1 MINTDCTS
9 ELNLLMKEPH
19 YLTIPEGKICD
30 FISGSFRNDT
40 PEEYV
45 RQNLEKRLVNE
56 LKYPRERIGVEVT
69 LQLGSN
75 KPRADVV
82 IYLEKLPQT
91 QENIHVVVECKKE
104 NVSPS
109 DKKDGIE
116 QLKSYMSACLNCE
129 WGLWT
134 NGRQRQVWRRIKN
147 PAGQAEFIEFNDI
160 PDVSGST
167 EDIDRPKRNKLAR
180 ADGDNLFL
188 AFRRSHEAIHV
199 NDGFNK
205 ENAFFEFLKIIF
217 CKIEDERNIPKPL
230 EFYVASNE
238 RISIDGQ
245 IACKQRIEAIF
256 KRVKSKFNQI
266 FDSNEEIKLSPRSLA
281 QIVAELQGYSF
292 LSTDIDLKG
301 HAYEEIVGSNLK
313 GDRGQF
319 FTPRNVMHM
328 AVAMLNPKLD
338 EKILDPACG
347 TGGFLVTAM
356 NHVIAQLKQDWA
368 KDLGKLESQWND
380 DDKKALQ
387 SRISEMAESSFFGFD
402 IAPELVKATKMNMV
416 MNNDGSGNILRT
428 DSLLPPHLWDIDFKN
443 VLAKALKIK
452 PAELSNK
459 ESIGFFD
466 VIITNPPFGSKILI
480 KEEYMLDQYAIGHGW
495 ESPKKTKNGEWKK
508 KTVLSASPPE
518 QLFIERCLQLLKPGG
533 RMAIVLP
540 DSILGSPGLGHIRQ
554 WLLGEAKVIASLD
567 LDSDTFQPHT
577 GVQTSVLILQK
588 KTLEEKAEEQRTR
601 VLRPYNIFMAVI
613 DKVGHDKRGNNIY
626 QRDEYGEE
634 LLFEVNETVTELSK
648 TADGQ
653 TTVKSAKRL
662 EKIPD
667 DQTRAVPAVFTEW
680 KRNEGIAW

>member
-1 MINTDCTS
+1 MN
-9 ELNLLMKEPH
+9 EPH

-30 FISGSFRNDT
+30 FISGNFRNDS

-91 QENIHVVVECKKE
+91 QENIHVIVECKKE

-134 NGRQRQVWRRIKN
+134 NGKQRQVWRRIKN
-147 PAGQAEFIEFNDI
+147 TAGQAEFIEFNDI

-167 EDIDRPKRNKLAR
+167 EDIDRPKRNKLVR

-266 FDSNEEIKLSPRSLA
+266 FDSNEGIKLSPRSLA

-328 AVAMLNPKLD
+328 AVTMLNPKLD

-368 KDLGKLESQWND
+368 KDLGKPENEWND
-380 DDKKALQ
+380 DEKKALQ

-428 DSLLPPHLWDIDFKN
+428 DSLLPPHLWEASFKES
-443 VLAKALKIK
+443 LAKSLKIN

-459 ESIGFFD
+459 DSIGLFD
-466 VIITNPPFGSKILI
+466 VIITNPPFGSKIVI

-508 KTVLSASPPE
+508 KTVFSASPPE

-540 DSILGSPGLGHIRQ
+540 DSILGSPGLGYIRQ
-554 WLLGEAKVIASLD
+554 WLLGEAKIIASLD
-567 LDSDTFQPHT
+567 LDGDTFQPHT
-577 GVQTSVLILQK
+577 GPQTSILILQK
-588 KTLEEKAEEQRTR
+588 KTLEEKTEEQRTR

-613 DKVGHDKRGNNIY
+613 DKVGHDKRGNNLY
-626 QRDEYGEE
+626 QRDEHGAEI
-634 LLFEVNETVTELSK
+634 LIEVNETVTELDK

-662 EKIPD
+662 EKVSD
-667 DQTRAVPAVFTEW
+667 DQTRAVPTVFAKW

>member
-1 MINTDCTS
+1 MNETS
-9 ELNLLMKEPH
+9 F
-19 YLTIPEGKICD
+19 LTIPEGKICD
-30 FISGSFRNDT
+30 FITGKFRHDT

-45 RQNLEKRLVNE
+45 RQNLQKRLVNE

-69 LQLGSN
+69 LQLGSS

-82 IYLEKLPQT
+82 IYLESLPQS

-104 NVSPS
+104 SVTPS
-109 DKKDGIE
+109 DRKDGIE

-134 NGRQRQVWRRIKN
+134 NGKQRQVWRRIKKAN
-147 PAGQAEFIEFNDI
+147 GQAEFIEFNDI

-167 EDIDRPKRNKLAR
+167 EDIDRPKRNKLVR

-188 AFRRSHEAIHV
+188 AFRRSHEAIHI

-230 EFYVASNE
+230 DFYVASSE

-245 IACKQRIEAIF
+245 IACKQRIEGIF
-256 KRVKSKFNQI
+256 KRVKSKFSQI
-266 FDSNEEIKLSPRSLA
+266 FEANEEIKLTPRSLA

-356 NHVIAQLKQDWA
+356 NHVIEQLKQDWEKA
-368 KDLGKLESQWND
+368 LGKPELQWTD

-387 SRISEMAESSFFGFD
+387 SRISEVAETSFFGFD

-428 DSLLPPHLWDIDFKN
+428 DSLLPPHMWEADFKES
-443 VLAKALKIK
+443 LAKSLKIK
-452 PAELSNK
+452 PA
-459 ESIGFFD
+459 
-466 VIITNPPFGSKILI
+466 
-480 KEEYMLDQYAIGHGW
+480 
-495 ESPKKTKNGEWKK
+495 
-508 KTVLSASPPE
+508 
-518 QLFIERCLQLLKPGG
+518 
-533 RMAIVLP
+533 
-540 DSILGSPGLGHIRQ
+540 
-554 WLLGEAKVIASLD
+554 
-567 LDSDTFQPHT
+567 
-577 GVQTSVLILQK
+577 
-588 KTLEEKAEEQRTR
+588 
-601 VLRPYNIFMAVI
+601 
-613 DKVGHDKRGNNIY
+613 
-626 QRDEYGEE
+626 
-634 LLFEVNETVTELSK
+634 
-648 TADGQ
+648 
-653 TTVKSAKRL
+653 
-662 EKIPD
+662 
-667 DQTRAVPAVFTEW
+667 
-680 KRNEGIAW
+680 

>member
-1 MINTDCTS
+1 MMQHSNTATQQ
-9 ELNLLMKEPH
+9 KFI
-19 YLTIPEGKICD
+19 TIPDGKIVD
-30 FISGSFRNDT
+30 FITGTFRADT

-56 LKYPRERIGVEVT
+56 LKYPRERLGIEVT
-69 LQLGSN
+69 LQMGSN

-82 IYLEKLPQT
+82 IYLDNRPHT
-91 QENIHVVVECKKE
+91 QENIHVIIECKKE

-134 NGRQRQVWRRIKN
+134 NGKQRQVWRRIKN
-147 PAGQAEFIEFNDI
+147 ATGQAEFVEFNDI

-167 EDIDRPKRNKLAR
+167 EDIDRPKRNKLIR
-180 ADGDNLFL
+180 ANGDNLFL

-199 NDGFNK
+199 TDGFNK

-245 IACKQRIEAIF
+245 IACKQRIENIF
-256 KRVKSKFNQI
+256 KRVKTKFGQI
-266 FDSNEEIKLSPRSLA
+266 FDANEDIKLSARSLA

-292 LSTDIDLKG
+292 LSTDVDLKG

-328 AVAMLNPKLD
+328 AVTMLNPKLD

-368 KDLGKLESQWND
+368 RDLDKPESEWND
-380 DDKKALQ
+380 DEKKALQ
-387 SRISEMAESSFFGFD
+387 NRISEIAQSSFFGFD

-416 MNNDGSGNILRT
+416 MNNDGSGNILRN
-428 DSLLPPHLWDIDFKN
+428 DSLLPPHLWEADFKN
-443 VLAKALKIK
+443 TLAKALNVKANDI
-452 PAELSNK
+452 SNK
-459 ESIGFFD
+459 DNIGFFD
-466 VIITNPPFGSKILI
+466 VIITNPPFGSKILV
-480 KEEYMLDQYAIGHGW
+480 KEEYMLDQYDIGHGW
-495 ESPKKTKNGEWKK
+495 ESPKKTKGAWKQ

-518 QLFIERCLQLLKPGG
+518 QLFIERCLQLLKPNG

-540 DSILGSPGLGHIRQ
+540 DSILGSPGLGYIRQ
-554 WLLGEAKVIASLD
+554 WLLGEARIIASLD

-577 GVQTSVLILQK
+577 GVQTSILILQK
-588 KTLEEKAEEQRTR
+588 KTPEEKVEEQRTR
-601 VLRPYNIFMAVI
+601 IMRPYNIFMAVI
-613 DKVGHDKRGNNIY
+613 DKVGHDKRGNNVY
-626 QRDEYGEE
+626 QRDEHGEE
-634 LLFEVNETVTELSK
+634 ILIEVDDNIAELDK
-648 TADGQ
+648 TAEGQ

-667 DQTRAVPAVFTEW
+667 DQTYAVPAVFAQW
-680 KRNEGIAW
+680 KRNEGITW

>member
-1 MINTDCTS
+1 
-9 ELNLLMKEPH
+9 MKEPR

-30 FISGSFRNDT
+30 FITGGFRNDS

-69 LQLGSN
+69 LQMGSN

-91 QENIHVVVECKKE
+91 QENINVIVECKKE

-134 NGRQRQVWRRIKN
+134 NGKQRLVLRKIKL
-147 PAGQAEFIEFNDI
+147 PTGIPDYIEFNDI

-167 EDIDRPKRNKLAR
+167 EDIDRPKRLKLVR

-188 AFRRSHEAIHV
+188 AFRRCHEAIHV
-199 NDGFNK
+199 SDGFNK

-230 EFYVASNE
+230 EFYVSSNE

-245 IACKQRIEAIF
+245 IACKQRIDNIF
-256 KRVKSKFNQI
+256 KRVKSKFNLI
-266 FDSNEEIKLSPRSLA
+266 FEENEEIKLSPRSLA

-356 NHVIAQLKQDWA
+356 NSVIAQLKKDWA
-368 KDLGKLESQWND
+368 NDLGKPESEWND
-380 DDKKALQ
+380 DEKKALQ
-387 SRISEMAESSFFGFD
+387 NRISEIAESSFFGFD

-428 DSLLPPHLWDIDFKN
+428 DSLLPPHLWEADFKN

-459 ESIGFFD
+459 DSIGLFD
-466 VIITNPPFGSKILI
+466 VIVTNPPFGSNIRI
-480 KEEYMLDQYAIGHGW
+480 REEYMLDQYDIGHGW
-495 ESPKKTKNGEWKK
+495 ESPKKTKNGEWKQ

-518 QLFIERCLQLLKPGG
+518 QLFIERCIQLLKPGG

-554 WLLGEAKVIASLD
+554 WLLGEAKIIASLD

-577 GVQTSVLILQK
+577 GVQTSILILQK
-588 KTLEEKAEEQRTR
+588 KTLEEKTEEQRTR

-626 QRDEYGEE
+626 QRDEHGEE
-634 LLFEVNETVTELSK
+634 LLIEVNETVTELSK

-667 DQTRAVPAVFTEW
+667 DQTRAVPAVFAKW
-680 KRNEGIAW
+680 KLNAGIAW

>member
-1 MINTDCTS
+1 MT
-9 ELNLLMKEPH
+9 EPQ

-30 FISGSFRNDT
+30 FITGKFRSDT

-56 LKYPRERIGVEVT
+56 LKYPRDRIGVEVT

-82 IYLEKLPQT
+82 IYLNGCVQT
-91 QENIHVVVECKKE
+91 QENIHVIVECKKE
-104 NVSPS
+104 NVSLS

-134 NGRQRQVWRRIKN
+134 NGKQRQVWRRLKN
-147 PAGQAEFIEFNDI
+147 AAGQAEFIEFNDI

-167 EDIDRPKRNKLAR
+167 EDIDRPKRNKLVR

-188 AFRRSHEAIHV
+188 AFRRSHEAIHI

-230 EFYVASNE
+230 DFYVASSE

-245 IACKQRIEAIF
+245 IACKQRIEGIF
-256 KRVKSKFNQI
+256 QRVKTKFHQI
-266 FDSNEEIKLSPRSLA
+266 FDANEEIKLTPRSLA
-281 QIVAELQGYSF
+281 QIVSELQSYSF
-292 LSTDIDLKG
+292 LSTNIDLKG

-356 NHVIAQLKQDWA
+356 NHVISQLKQDWA
-368 KDLGKLESQWND
+368 KDLGKPENQWND
-380 DDKKALQ
+380 DEKKALQ
-387 SRISEMAESSFFGFD
+387 TRIGEMAESSFFGFD

-428 DSLLPPHLWDIDFKN
+428 DSLLPPHMWEAEFKTS
-443 VLAKALKIK
+443 LAKSLNIAPAL
-452 PAELSNK
+452 LSNK
-459 ESIGFFD
+459 DSIGYFD
-466 VIITNPPFGSKILI
+466 VIVTNPPFGSQIVI
-480 KEEYMLDQYAIGHGW
+480 REEYTLDQYDIGHGW
-495 ESPKKTKNGEWKK
+495 ESPKKTGNGGWKK
-508 KTVLSASPPE
+508 KAVLSPTPPE

-554 WLLGEAKVIASLD
+554 WLIGEAKIVASLD

-577 GVQTSVLILQK
+577 GVQTSILILQK
-588 KTLEEKAEEQRTR
+588 KTIAEKTEEQRTHT
-601 VLRPYNIFMAVI
+601 LHPYNIFMAVI
-613 DKVGHDKRGNNIY
+613 DKVGHDKRGNSLY
-626 QRDEYGEE
+626 QRDEHGEE
-634 LLFEVNETVTELSK
+634 ILIEVDETITELDK
-648 TADGQ
+648 TAGGQ

-662 EKIPD
+662 EKVPD
-667 DQTRAVPAVFTEW
+667 DQTRAVPAVFSEW
-680 KRNEGIAW
+680 KRNEGFAW

>member
-1 MINTDCTS
+1 MTETQ
-9 ELNLLMKEPH
+9 

-30 FISGSFRNDT
+30 FISGKFRSDT

-82 IYLEKLPQT
+82 IYLDGLPQT
-91 QENIHVVVECKKE
+91 QENINIVVECKKE
-104 NVSPS
+104 TISIS
-109 DKKDGIE
+109 DRKDGIE

-134 NGRQRQVWRRIKN
+134 NGKQRQVWRRLKN
-147 PAGQAEFIEFNDI
+147 AAGQAEFIEFNDI

-167 EDIDRPKRNKLAR
+167 EDIDRPKRNKLVR

-188 AFRRSHEAIHV
+188 AFRRSHEAIHI

-230 EFYVASNE
+230 DFYVASSE

-245 IACKQRIEAIF
+245 IACKQRIEGIF
-256 KRVKSKFNQI
+256 KRVKTKFSQI
-266 FDSNEEIKLSPRSLA
+266 FDATEEIKLTPRSLA
-281 QIVAELQGYSF
+281 QIVSELQSYSF

-356 NHVIAQLKQDWA
+356 NLVIAQLKQDWA
-368 KDLGKLESQWND
+368 KDLGKPENQWND
-380 DDKKALQ
+380 DEKKALQ
-387 SRISEMAESSFFGFD
+387 TRISEMAESSFFGFD

-428 DSLLPPHLWDIDFKN
+428 DSLLPPHMWDADFKAT
-443 VLAKALKIK
+443 LAKSLKIS
-452 PAELSNK
+452 PALLSNK
-459 ESIGFFD
+459 DNIGYFD
-466 VIITNPPFGSKILI
+466 VIVTNPPFGSKIVI
-480 KEEYMLDQYAIGHGW
+480 KEEYMLDQYDIGHGW
-495 ESPKKTKNGEWKK
+495 ESPKKTGNGGWKK
-508 KTVLSASPPE
+508 KIVLSPTPPE

-554 WLLGEAKVIASLD
+554 WLLGEAKIIASLD

-577 GVQTSVLILQK
+577 GVQTSILILQK
-588 KTLEEKAEEQRTR
+588 KTAEEKTEEQRTR
-601 VLRPYNIFMAVI
+601 TLRPYNIFMAVI
-613 DKVGHDKRGNNIY
+613 DKVGHDKRGNNLY
-626 QRDEYGEE
+626 QRDEHGEE
-634 LLFEVNETVTELSK
+634 ILVEVDENIAELDK
-648 TADGQ
+648 TSSGK
-653 TTVKSAKRL
+653 TTVKPAKRL
-662 EKIPD
+662 EKVPD
-667 DQTRAVPAVFTEW
+667 DQTRAVPAVFGEW
-680 KRNEGIAW
+680 KRSEGIAW

>member
-1 MINTDCTS
+1 MS
-9 ELNLLMKEPH
+9 EPQ

-30 FISGSFRNDT
+30 FISGKFRSDT

-82 IYLEKLPQT
+82 IYLADLPQT
-91 QENIHVVVECKKE
+91 QENINIVVECKKE
-104 NVSPS
+104 TVSTS

-134 NGRQRQVWRRIKN
+134 NGKQRQVWRRYKN
-147 PAGQAEFIEFNDI
+147 AAGQAEFIEFNDI

-167 EDIDRPKRNKLAR
+167 EDIDRPKRTKLAH

-188 AFRRSHEAIHV
+188 AFRRSHEAIHI

-205 ENAFFEFLKIIF
+205 EHAFFEFLKIIF

-245 IACKQRIEAIF
+245 IACKQRIDKIF
-256 KRVKSKFNQI
+256 MRVKTKFSQI
-266 FDSNEEIKLSPRSLA
+266 FGANEEIKLSPRSLA
-281 QIVAELQGYSF
+281 QIVSELQSYDF
-292 LSTDIDLKG
+292 LHSNIDLKG
-301 HAYEEIVGSNLK
+301 RAYEEIVGSNLK

-347 TGGFLVTAM
+347 TGGFLVAAM
-356 NHVIAQLKQDWA
+356 NFVIAQLKQDWA
-368 KDLGKLESQWND
+368 KDLGKPENQWSPD
-380 DDKKALQ
+380 EEKALQ
-387 SRISEMAESSFFGFD
+387 TRISEMAASSFFCFD

-416 MNNDGSGNILRT
+416 MNNDGSGNILRA
-428 DSLLPPHLWDIDFKN
+428 DSLLPPHMWDAEFKTS
-443 VLAKALKIK
+443 LAKALNVS
-452 PAELSNK
+452 PAQLSNQDN
-459 ESIGFFD
+459 IGYFD
-466 VIITNPPFGSKILI
+466 VIVTNPPFGSKIVI
-480 KEEYMLDQYAIGHGW
+480 KEEYMLDQYDIGRGW
-495 ESPKKTKNGEWKK
+495 ESPKKTGNGGWRQKAA
-508 KTVLSASPPE
+508 LSPAPPE

-540 DSILGSPGLGHIRQ
+540 DSILGSPGLGYIRQ
-554 WLLGEAKVIASLD
+554 WLLGETKIIASID

-577 GVQTSVLILQK
+577 GVQTSILILQK
-588 KTLEEKAEEQRTR
+588 KTVEEKAEEQRTR
-601 VLRPYNIFMAVI
+601 TLKPYNIFMAVI
-613 DKVGHDKRGNNIY
+613 DKVGHDKRGNNLF
-626 QRDEYGEE
+626 QRDEHGEE
-634 LLFEVNETVTELSK
+634 ILIEVDETVAELDK
-648 TADGQ
+648 TASGQ
-653 TTVKSAKRL
+653 ATVKSAKRL
-662 EKIPD
+662 EKVPD
-667 DQTRAVPAVFTEW
+667 DQTLAVPAVFAEW

>member
-1 MINTDCTS
+1 MS
-9 ELNLLMKEPH
+9 ETQ

-30 FISGSFRNDT
+30 FISGKFRSDT

-82 IYLEKLPQT
+82 IYLADLPQT
-91 QENIHVVVECKKE
+91 QENINIVVECKKE
-104 NVSPS
+104 TISTS

-134 NGRQRQVWRRIKN
+134 NGKQRQVWRRLKN
-147 PAGQAEFIEFNDI
+147 AAGQAEFIEFNDI

-167 EDIDRPKRNKLAR
+167 EDIDRPKRNKLVR

-188 AFRRSHEAIHV
+188 AFRRSHEAIHI

-230 EFYVASNE
+230 DFYVASSE

-245 IACKQRIEAIF
+245 IACKQRIEGIF
-256 KRVKSKFNQI
+256 KRVKAKFSQI
-266 FDSNEEIKLSPRSLA
+266 FDASEEIKLTPRSLA
-281 QIVAELQGYSF
+281 QIVSELQSYSF
-292 LSTDIDLKG
+292 LSTNIDLKG

-356 NHVIAQLKQDWA
+356 NLVIGQLKQDWA
-368 KDLGKLESQWND
+368 KDLGKPESHWND
-380 DDKKALQ
+380 EEKKALQ
-387 SRISEMAESSFFGFD
+387 TRISEMAETSFFGFD

-428 DSLLPPHLWDIDFKN
+428 DSLLPPHMWDADFKAS
-443 VLAKALKIK
+443 LAKSLKIS
-452 PAELSNK
+452 PALLSNRDN
-459 ESIGFFD
+459 IGYFD
-466 VIITNPPFGSKILI
+466 VIVTNPPFGSKIVI
-480 KEEYMLDQYAIGHGW
+480 KEEYMLDQYDIGHGW
-495 ESPKKTKNGEWKK
+495 ESPKKTGNGGWKK
-508 KTVLSASPPE
+508 R
-518 QLFIERCLQLLKPGG
+518 LFCHL
-533 RMAIVLP
+533 
-540 DSILGSPGLGHIRQ
+540 
-554 WLLGEAKVIASLD
+554 
-567 LDSDTFQPHT
+567 
-577 GVQTSVLILQK
+577 
-588 KTLEEKAEEQRTR
+588 
-601 VLRPYNIFMAVI
+601 LRPSSYLSNVAYNYSSRAGAWQLCCPILFWVHLDWGIFAN
-613 DKVGHDKRGNNIY
+613 G
-626 QRDEYGEE
+626 
-634 LLFEVNETVTELSK
+634 
-648 TADGQ
+648 
-653 TTVKSAKRL
+653 
-662 EKIPD
+662 
-667 DQTRAVPAVFTEW
+667 
-680 KRNEGIAW
+680 

>member
-1 MINTDCTS
+1 MS
-9 ELNLLMKEPH
+9 ETQ

-30 FISGSFRNDT
+30 FISGKFRSDT

-82 IYLEKLPQT
+82 IYLDGLPQT
-91 QENIHVVVECKKE
+91 QENINIVVECKKE
-104 NVSPS
+104 TISTS

-134 NGRQRQVWRRIKN
+134 NGKQRQVWRRLKN
-147 PAGQAEFIEFNDI
+147 AAGQAEFIEFNDI

-167 EDIDRPKRNKLAR
+167 EDIDRPKRNKLVR

-188 AFRRSHEAIHV
+188 AFRRSHEAIHI

-230 EFYVASNE
+230 DFYVASSE

-245 IACKQRIEAIF
+245 IACKQRIEGIF
-256 KRVKSKFNQI
+256 KRVKAKFSQI
-266 FDSNEEIKLSPRSLA
+266 FDTSEEIKLTPRSLA
-281 QIVAELQGYSF
+281 QIVSELQSYSF
-292 LSTDIDLKG
+292 LSTNIDLKG

-356 NHVIAQLKQDWA
+356 NLVIGQLKQDWA
-368 KDLGKLESQWND
+368 KDLGKPESQWND
-380 DDKKALQ
+380 DEKKALQ
-387 SRISEMAESSFFGFD
+387 TRISEMAETSFFGFD

-428 DSLLPPHLWDIDFKN
+428 DSLLPPHMWDADFKAS
-443 VLAKALKIK
+443 LAKSLKIS
-452 PAELSNK
+452 PALLSNK
-459 ESIGFFD
+459 DNIGYFD
-466 VIITNPPFGSKILI
+466 VIVTNPPFGSKIVI
-480 KEEYMLDQYAIGHGW
+480 KEEYMLDQYDIGHGW
-495 ESPKKTKNGEWKK
+495 ESPKKTGNGGWNKK
-508 KTVLSASPPE
+508 VVLSPTPPE

-554 WLLGEAKVIASLD
+554 WLLGEAKIIASLD

-577 GVQTSVLILQK
+577 GVQTSILILQK
-588 KTLEEKAEEQRTR
+588 KTVAEKAEEQRTR
-601 VLRPYNIFMAVI
+601 TLHPYNIFMAVI
-613 DKVGHDKRGNNIY
+613 DKVGHDKRGNNLY
-626 QRDEYGEE
+626 QRDEHGEE
-634 LLFEVNETVTELSK
+634 ILIEVNETIAELDK
-648 TADGQ
+648 TASGQ

-662 EKIPD
+662 EKVPD
-667 DQTRAVPAVFTEW
+667 DQTRAVPAVFAEW
-680 KRNEGIAW
+680 KHNEGIAW

>member
-1 MINTDCTS
+1 MNET
-9 ELNLLMKEPH
+9 N
-19 YLTIPEGKICD
+19 YLTIPEGKVCD
-30 FISGSFRNDT
+30 FISGKFRNDT

-56 LKYPRERIGVEVT
+56 LKYPRERIGVEVI

-75 KPRADVV
+75 KPRADAV
-82 IYLEKLPQT
+82 IYLETLPLT
-91 QENIHVVVECKKE
+91 QENIHIVVECKKE
-104 NVSPS
+104 SVSPS

-134 NGRQRQVWRRIKN
+134 NGKQRQVWRRIKKAN
-147 PAGQAEFIEFNDI
+147 GQAEFIEFNDI

-167 EDIDRPKRNKLAR
+167 EDIDRPKRNKLVR

-188 AFRRSHEAIHV
+188 AFRRSHEAIHI

-230 EFYVASNE
+230 DFYVASSE

-245 IACKQRIEAIF
+245 IACKQRIEGIF
-256 KRVKSKFNQI
+256 KRVKSKFSQI
-266 FDSNEEIKLSPRSLA
+266 FEANEEIKLTPRSLA

-356 NHVIAQLKQDWA
+356 NHVIEQLKRDWA
-368 KDLGKLESQWND
+368 KVLGKPKSQWND

-387 SRISEMAESSFFGFD
+387 SRISEVAETSFFGFD

-428 DSLLPPHLWDIDFKN
+428 DSLLPPHMWEADFKES
-443 VLAKALKIK
+443 LAKSLKIK
-452 PAELSNK
+452 PAQINNK
-459 ESIGFFD
+459 DGIGFFD
-466 VIITNPPFGSKILI
+466 IIITNPPFGSKIVI
-480 KEEYMLDQYAIGHGW
+480 KQEYMLDQYAIGHGW
-495 ESPKKTKNGEWKK
+495 ESPKKTGAGWRMKV
-508 KTVLSASPPE
+508 VLSPTPPE

-577 GVQTSVLILQK
+577 GVQTSILVLQK
-588 KTLEEKAEEQRTR
+588 KTLEEKSEEQRTR
-601 VLRPYNIFMAVI
+601 LLRPYNIFMAVI
-613 DKVGHDKRGNNIY
+613 DKVGHDKRGKTLY
-626 QRDEYGEE
+626 RRDEHGEE
-634 LLFEVNETVTELSK
+634 ILVEVDETVTELNK
-648 TADGQ
+648 TASGQ
-653 TTVKSAKRL
+653 ATVKSAKRM
-662 EKIPD
+662 EKVPD
-667 DQTRAVPAVFTEW
+667 DQTRAVPAVFDEW
-680 KRNEGIAW
+680 KRSEGIAW

>member
-1 MINTDCTS
+1 
-9 ELNLLMKEPH
+9 
-19 YLTIPEGKICD
+19 
-30 FISGSFRNDT
+30 
-40 PEEYV
+40 
-45 RQNLEKRLVNE
+45 
-56 LKYPRERIGVEVT
+56 
-69 LQLGSN
+69 
-75 KPRADVV
+75 
-82 IYLEKLPQT
+82 
-91 QENIHVVVECKKE
+91 
-104 NVSPS
+104 
-109 DKKDGIE
+109 
-116 QLKSYMSACLNCE
+116 MSACLNCE

-134 NGRQRQVWRRIKN
+134 NGKQRQVWRRLKN
-147 PAGQAEFIEFNDI
+147 EAGQAEFIEFNDI

-167 EDIDRPKRNKLAR
+167 EDIDRPKRNKLIR

-188 AFRRSHEAIHV
+188 AFRRSHDAIHV
-199 NDGFNK
+199 TDGFNK

-217 CKIEDERNIPKPL
+217 CKIEDERNIPKAL

-256 KRVKSKFNQI
+256 KRVKTKFSQI
-266 FDSNEEIKLSPRSLA
+266 FDSNEEIKLKPNSLA
-281 QIVAELQGYSF
+281 QIVAELQSYSF
-292 LSTDIDLKG
+292 LSTDVDLKG

-328 AVAMLNPKLD
+328 AVTMLNPKLE

-356 NHVIAQLKQDWA
+356 NLVIAQLKQDWA
-368 KDLGKLESQWND
+368 KDLDKPESAWND
-380 DDKKALQ
+380 DEKKALQ
-387 SRISEMAESSFFGFD
+387 NRISEIAESSFFGFD

-428 DSLLPPHLWDIDFKN
+428 DSLLPPHLWEADFKQT
-443 VLAKALKIK
+443 LANALNIK
-452 PAELSNK
+452 PADISNK
-459 ESIGFFD
+459 NNIGFFD

-480 KEEYMLDQYAIGHGW
+480 KEEYMLDQYDIGHGW
-495 ESPKKTKNGEWKK
+495 ESPKKTKTGEWKQ

-518 QLFIERCLQLLKPGG
+518 QLFIERCLQLLKPNG

-554 WLLGEAKVIASLD
+554 WLLGEAKIIASLD

-577 GVQTSVLILQK
+577 GVQTSILILQK
-588 KTLEEKAEEQRTR
+588 KTPEEKAEEQRTR
-601 VLRPYNIFMAVI
+601 TLRPYNIFMAVI

-626 QRDEYGEE
+626 QRDEHGEE
-634 LLFEVNETVTELSK
+634 ILIEVDDNITQLAK

-653 TTVKSAKRL
+653 STVKSAKRL
-662 EKIPD
+662 EKVPD
-667 DQTRAVPAVFTEW
+667 DQTRAVPKVFAEW

>member
-1 MINTDCTS
+1 MTEI
-9 ELNLLMKEPH
+9 P

-30 FISGSFRNDT
+30 FISGGFRHDT

-56 LKYPRERIGVEVT
+56 LKYPRERIGVEVA
-69 LQLGSN
+69 LQMGSN

-134 NGRQRQVWRRIKN
+134 NGKQRQVWRRIKN
-147 PAGQAEFIEFNDI
+147 AAGQAEFIEFNDI

-167 EDIDRPKRNKLAR
+167 EDIDRPKRNKLVR

-199 NDGFNK
+199 SDGFNK

-230 EFYVASNE
+230 EFYVSSNE

-245 IACKQRIEAIF
+245 QSCKQRIEAIF

-281 QIVAELQGYSF
+281 QIAAELRGYSF
-292 LSTDIDLKG
+292 LATDIDLKG

-356 NHVIAQLKQDWA
+356 NHVIAQLKKDWA
-368 KDLGKLESQWND
+368 KDLGKQESEWND
-380 DDKKALQ
+380 DEKKALQ
-387 SRISEMAESSFFGFD
+387 NRISEMAESSFFGFD

-428 DSLLPPHLWDIDFKN
+428 DSLLPPHLWEADFKN
-443 VLAKALKIK
+443 ALAKSLKIK

-459 ESIGFFD
+459 DSIGLFD
-466 VIITNPPFGSKILI
+466 VIVTNPPFGSKILI
-480 KEEYMLDQYAIGHGW
+480 KEEYMLDQYSIGHGW
-495 ESPKKTKNGEWKK
+495 ESPKKAGNGEWKK

-554 WLLGEAKVIASLD
+554 WLLGEAKIIASLD

-577 GVQTSVLILQK
+577 GVQTSILILQK
-588 KTLEEKAEEQRTR
+588 LTPEEKAEEQRTR
-601 VLRPYNIFMAVI
+601 ILRPYHIFMAVI
-613 DKVGHDKRGNNIY
+613 DKVGHDKRGNNLY
-626 QRDEYGEE
+626 QRDEHGEE
-634 LLFEVNETVTELSK
+634 ILIEVNETVTELNK

-653 TTVKSAKRL
+653 TTVKSAKRF
-662 EKIPD
+662 EKVPD
-667 DQTRAVPAVFTEW
+667 DQTRAVPAVFREW
-680 KRNEGIAW
+680 KRDEGIAW

>member
-1 MINTDCTS
+1 MVVSLMLKNK
-9 ELNLLMKEPH
+9 LL
-19 YLTIPEGKICD
+19 TVPEGKICD
-30 FISGSFRNDT
+30 YIDNKFRQDT

-56 LKYPRERIGVEVT
+56 LKYPRERIGVEIT
-69 LQLGSN
+69 LQLGSS

-82 IYLEKLPQT
+82 VYLKDLPRT
-91 QENIHVVVECKKE
+91 QENIHIIVECKKE
-104 NVSPS
+104 NVSPT

-134 NGRQRQVWRRIKN
+134 NGKQRQVWRRIKN

-167 EDIDRPKRNKLAR
+167 EDIDRPKRNKLIR
-180 ADGDNLFL
+180 ADGDNLLL
-188 AFRRSHEAIHV
+188 AFRRSHEAIHLH
-199 NDGFNK
+199 DGFNK
-205 ENAFFEFLKIIF
+205 ENAFFEFLKVIF

-245 IACKQRIEAIF
+245 ILCKQRIENIF
-256 KRVKSKFNQI
+256 KRVKTKYAQI
-266 FDSNEEIKLSPRSLA
+266 FDHNEEIKLTSRSLA
-281 QIVAELQGYSF
+281 QIVSELQSYSF
-292 LSTDIDLKG
+292 LSTNVDLKG

-356 NHVIAQLKQDWA
+356 NHVISQLKEDWA
-368 KDLGKLESQWND
+368 KDLEKPESEWND
-380 DDKKALQ
+380 DEKKALQ
-387 SRISEMAESSFFGFD
+387 QRISEIAETSFFGFD

-416 MNNDGSGNILRT
+416 MNNDGSGHILRT
-428 DSLLPPHLWDIDFKN
+428 DSLLPPHLWEANFKQTL
-443 VLAKALKIK
+443 VKALNIK
-452 PAELSNK
+452 PTDISNQNN
-459 ESIGFFD
+459 IGFFD

-480 KEEYMLDQYAIGHGW
+480 KEEYMLDQYDIGHGW
-495 ESPKKTKNGEWKK
+495 ESPKKTKNGTWNKK
-508 KTVLSASPPE
+508 NIVSASPPE
-518 QLFIERCLQLLKPGG
+518 QLFIERCLQLLKPNG

-554 WLLGEAKVIASLD
+554 WLLGEAKIIASLD

-577 GVQTSVLILQK
+577 GVQTSILILQK
-588 KTLEEKAEEQRTR
+588 KTPEEKAEEQRTR
-601 VLRPYNIFMAVI
+601 LLRPYNIFMAVI
-613 DKVGHDKRGNNIY
+613 DKVGHDKRGNSIY
-626 QRDEYGEE
+626 QRDEHGEE
-634 LLFEVNETVTELSK
+634 ILVEADENISIIDK

-653 TTVKSAKRL
+653 ATVKTAKRL
-662 EKIPD
+662 EKVPD
-667 DQTRAVPAVFTEW
+667 DQTRAVPAVFAEW
-680 KRNEGIAW
+680 KRKEGITW